1 MSPEK
6 QPASPEEWPND
17 LTCDLN
23 DPEPHPV
30 DPDNQTKEEVL
41 IHSTWLKRNIE
52 AISEG
57 KHFSTKPGYVP

>member
-6 QPASPEEWPND
+6 QPAPLEEWPND
-17 LTCDLN
+17 MTCDLN
-23 DPEPHPV
+23 APEPHAV
-30 DPDNQTKEEVL
+30 DDDNRTDEERL
-41 IHSTWLKRNIE
+41 IWWAWRRRNDE